1 MVSILVE
8 SLLDRPWTEAVRPL
22 TAQVREGLALLDE
35 AVAFAKAQPGAGYAA
50 LYGRKLVDMACALV
64 IAALLCGQAAA
75 SERKLAVA
83 GRWLA
88 VKLPE
93 LRMNRD
99 LVCSGD
105 ERTIAEFEA
114 LATS

>member
-1 MVSILVE
+1 MEGWALV
-8 SLLDRPWTEAVRPL
+8 V
-22 TAQVREGLALLDE
+22 
-35 AVAFAKAQPGAGYAA
+35 AA
-50 LYGRKLVDMACALV
+50 LF
-64 IAALLCGQAAA
+64 CGQAAA

-105 ERTIAEFEA
+105 ERPIADFAA